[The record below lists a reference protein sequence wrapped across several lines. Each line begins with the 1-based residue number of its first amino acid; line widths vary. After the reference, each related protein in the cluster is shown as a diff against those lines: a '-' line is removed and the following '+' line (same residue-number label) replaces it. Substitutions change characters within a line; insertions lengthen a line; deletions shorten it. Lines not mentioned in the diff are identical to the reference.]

1 MTRAQDDDMTDT
13 LERLAAVLAK
23 DPQLA
28 PGRVTPDA
36 LLDSLGI
43 DSLGLVD
50 VMWNVEDA
58 FGIKVPLRMPELHD
72 VADLVAYVD
81 RLVAEQGASVA
92 KASARATP

>member
-1 MTRAQDDDMTDT
+1 MTDT

-23 DPQLA
+23 DPKLA

-36 LLDSLGI
+36 PLDSLGI

-50 VMWNVEDA
+50 VMWNVEDE
-58 FGIKVPLRMPELHD
+58 FRIKVPLRMPELRT

-81 RLVAEQGASVA
+81 RLVGEQGAPAAQGASAA
-92 KASARATP
+92 KATARATP